1 MNFNS
6 ARDIISEYK
15 QTLTTNKKLLEILK
29 DDNNS
34 QEDID
39 MALDLFNKYGAIEYA
54 KNVALENVTSA
65 KKVLEILPDSES
77 KQMLFDLADFVLERH
92 S

>member
-1 MNFNS
+1 MGITVS
-6 ARDIISEYK
+6 GAA
-15 QTLTTNKKLLEILK
+15 
-29 DDNNS
+29 
-34 QEDID
+34 QE
-39 MALDLFNKYGAIEYA
+39 AGVHDLFNKYGAIEYA
-54 KNVALENVTSA
+54 KNVALENVASA

>member
-1 MNFNS
+1 MKIYELIYYYYLFKS
-6 ARDIISEYK
+6 ILMAIPF
-15 QTLTTNKKLLEILK
+15 LLWEIGQQVG
-29 DDNNS
+29 NP
-34 QEDID
+34 
-39 MALDLFNKYGAIEYA
+39 AEYA

>member
-1 MNFNS
+1 M
-6 ARDIISEYK
+6 D
-15 QTLTTNKKLLEILK
+15 
-29 DDNNS
+29 
-34 QEDID
+34 
-39 MALDLFNKYGAIEYA
+39 LDLFNKYGAIEYA
-54 KNVALENVTSA
+54 KNVALENVASA

>member
-1 MNFNS
+1 MG
-6 ARDIISEYK
+6 
-15 QTLTTNKKLLEILK
+15 LLNML
-29 DDNNS
+29 
-34 QEDID
+34 
-39 MALDLFNKYGAIEYA
+39 

>member
-1 MNFNS
+1 MRKKS
-6 ARDIISEYK
+6 IKGDLI
-15 QTLTTNKKLLEILK
+15 KKLSLIFISIFAFTFLGVYT
-29 DDNNS
+29 
-34 QEDID
+34 IV
-39 MALDLFNKYGAIEYA
+39 NKSLNHV

-65 KKVLEILPDSES
+65 KKLLEILPDSES